1 METVGT
7 GEWFYNST
15 KGLQRPEM
23 SESPRLE
30 RVLGMKKEKGNSH
43 GLGSL
48 AKEPQTAKGLEK
60 ADKHKEVSQPRE
72 VTKEEVP
79 EQTLK
84 QMAEEVIKPM
94 SMMMIKGGQGSSSSA
109 LGLSLIHI

>member
-23 SESPRLE
+23 LESARQE

-43 GLGSL
+43 GLGSQV
-48 AKEPQTAKGLEK
+48 KEPSKGLEK
-60 ADKHKEVSQPRE
+60 GEKDEEVSQPRD
-72 VTKEEVP
+72 
-79 EQTLK
+79 
-84 QMAEEVIKPM
+84 
-94 SMMMIKGGQGSSSSA
+94 SRD
-109 LGLSLIHI
+109 